1 MHLYRTWCNF
11 PGFDFRKGEIATK
24 SLATAAAFAV
34 YVLAIGAA
42 APVGAATC
50 NQQTTLPRPIPLGVS
65 GGNINAFTNHN
76 KFCFSGTLGS
86 MVQDGSNNQYIL
98 SNNHV
103 LADINTATPGD
114 LIVQPG
120 LAENAIACQQMP
132 GDAVATLTRTVAINF
147 AKKTTNTIDA
157 AIGAVDPGDVS
168 PDILNIGSIADS
180 VATPAPG
187 MAVEKMG
194 RTTCFTTGKI
204 SSINGNFKINYGAG
218 QVAKFIHQIVINGP
232 RPPNNFGG
240 PGDSGSLIVTQDAC
254 PQAVAL
260 LFAGSGNEKQ
270 TIANPISDVLSG
282 LGVSMVGSCT
292 PAAASD
298 TAQPDV
304 VAGNVGMSKDVV
316 DSATAVRDRHE
327 DELMKIPGA
336 VGTAIGISDQ
346 PDKPAI
352 EVYVKKMTPQAQ
364 AAAPKEVEGVPVK
377 LIENGGFI
385 AY

>member
-1 MHLYRTWCNF
+1 MF
-11 PGFDFRKGEIATK
+11 KEGEIAAK
-24 SLATAAAFAV
+24 YLAIAAFFAV
-34 YVLAIGAA
+34 WVLAIGAA
-42 APVGAATC
+42 SVPVGAATC

-86 MVQDGSNNQYIL
+86 MVQDESANQFIL

-103 LADINTATPGD
+103 LADINKAKPGD
-114 LIVQPG
+114 LIVEPG
-120 LAENAIACQQMP
+120 LAENAIACQQIP
-132 GDAVATLTRTVAINF
+132 GDAVATFTRSVKIKF
-147 AKKTTNTIDA
+147 SGKNTIDA
-157 AIGAVDPGDVS
+157 AIAEVDPGDVS
-168 PDILNIGSIADS
+168 PEILNIGGIADS
-180 VATPAPG
+180 VATPEPG
-187 MAVEKMG
+187 LAVQKMG
-194 RTTCFTTGKI
+194 RTTCFTTGTI
-204 SSINGNFKINYGAG
+204 SSVSGNFKINYGG
-218 QVAKFIHQIVINGP
+218 GKVAKFIHQIVINGP
-232 RPPNNFGG
+232 APPNNFGG

-304 VAGNVGMSKDVV
+304 VAGNVGMSKEVV
-316 DSATAVRDRHE
+316 ASAAAVRDRHE
-327 DELMKIPGA
+327 DQLMKIPGA
-336 VGTAIGISDQ
+336 VGTAIGMSDQ
-346 PDKPAI
+346 SGQPAI
-352 EVYVKKMTPQAQ
+352 EVYVKKMTRQAQ

-377 LIENGGFI
+377 LIENGGFV